1 MHGIYMQEGGW
12 PPLERMSS
20 GRGQSLEFES
30 SDDCREG
37 AGEGREGGRKK
48 AQVQG

>member
-1 MHGIYMQEGGW
+1 M
-12 PPLERMSS
+12 ERMSS

-37 AGEGREGGRKK
+37 AGEGREGEKEG
-48 AQVQG
+48 AGAGVVGGS